1 MKKKITVIFLLLAV
15 TLLSLPAAAI
25 DLEAGTGEDFYL
37 QDTAN
42 VLSAETK
49 SQIVQY
55 NETLE
60 SQCGEAQLVVVTLN
74 YLDED
79 SDVAALQLMND
90 WGVGSAEDSNGMLLL
105 LVAQEHRGWLATG
118 DGIDHV
124 FTDDTCDKYLN
135 EYFWDYV
142 DNDEFDE
149 GVQCLTAALY
159 DWYLEYYEV
168 SGTGSSALSQTEDT
182 YVSEYEPYP
191 QPYESQRGNNFMN
204 ILTLIIVIVVLW
216 ALIANSRYHR
226 MRGWG
231 YGGSFWPV
239 FWFGGHRMYRDW
251 YRRNPGPRPPHTP
264 HRRGGP
270 GGPGMGP
277 GGPGGMS
284 GRGGMGGHPSG
295 HRSTGG
301 PRPGGMGGRP
311 SSGSRGG
318 GMGGGPRGG
327 GMGGHGGGGGGGRR

>member
-1 MKKKITVIFLLLAV
+1 MKKRITVFFLLLAV
-15 TLLSLPAAAI
+15 MLLSVPAAAI

-60 SQCGEAQLVVVTLN
+60 SLCSDAQLVVVTVN

-90 WGVGSAEDSNGMLLL
+90 WGVGSSEDSNGMLLL
-105 LVAQEHRGWLATG
+105 LVAQEYRGWLATG
-118 DGIDHV
+118 DGIDHI
-124 FTDDTCDKYLN
+124 FTDDMCDKYLN
-135 EYFWDYV
+135 EYFWDYI

-149 GVQCLTAALY
+149 GVQSLTAALY

-168 SGTGSSALSQTEDT
+168 SDTGYSAPSQTEDT
-182 YVSEYEPYP
+182 HISEYDPYP
-191 QPYESQRGNNFMN
+191 QPYETQRGNNFMN
-204 ILTLIIVIVVLW
+204 ILTLIIVLVIVW

-231 YGGSFWPV
+231 YSGGFWPV
-239 FWFGGHRMYRDW
+239 FWFGGPRMYRDW
-251 YRRNPGPRPPHTP
+251 HHRHPGPRPPHTP
-264 HRRGGP
+264 HHRGP

-284 GRGGMGGHPSG
+284 GHGGMGGGPSG

-311 SSGSRGG
+311 SGGSRGG